1 MDKHVIKQNS
11 YTNPIDDLTFL
22 DHLIF
27 NFKLLTFLDHLIFN
41 FKLLFFIISTIPLIS
56 ISFFLGNF
64 VKPIQNYLSILFHK
78 LLLWL
83 LSVKVETEGH
93 IDRAKDCNLFVSN
106 HISYLDVPILG
117 SNFPL
122 RFVAKS
128 EVASWNL
135 FGFLAKLA
143 RTIFIKRNRHDT
155 ISQKNKIK
163 KALLLKEQV
172 LIFPEGTTSD
182 GNRVLGFKSSLLS
195 AVEKEDFLIQPIT
208 LLYSEING
216 IPVNRWLRPVI
227 AWYGDMELRPHLS
240 SLVSLRPIK
249 VRLIFSDPVN
259 SKLFSNRK
267 DLNKFLEKIIKTN
280 YNSVI
285 SK

>member
-1 MDKHVIKQNS
+1 MDKYVIKENS

-27 NFKLLTFLDHLIFN
+27 NFKLLFFLVSI
-41 FKLLFFIISTIPLIS
+41 IPLIF
-56 ISFFLGNF
+56 ISLCLGNF
-64 VKPIQNYLSILFHK
+64 VKPIQNYLPMLFHK

-83 LSVKVETEGH
+83 LSIKVEIEGR
-93 IDRAKDCNLFVSN
+93 IEVAKDCNLFLSN
-106 HISYLDVPILG
+106 HISYLDIPILG
-117 SNFPL
+117 SNLPL

-128 EVASWNL
+128 EVASWTL
-135 FGFLAKLA
+135 FGFLAKMA
-143 RTIFIKRNRHDT
+143 RTIFIKRNRHNT
-155 ISQKNKIK
+155 LGQKNIIK
-163 KALLLKEQV
+163 HSLLLKEKV

-182 GNRVLGFKSSLLS
+182 GNRVLDFKSSLLS

-216 IPVNRWLRPVI
+216 IPINRWLRPVI
-227 AWYGDMELRPHLS
+227 AWYGDMELQPHLS
-240 SLVSLRPIK
+240 TLVSLRPIK

-267 DLNKFLEKIIKTN
+267 ELNNFLEKIIKTN
-280 YNSVI
+280 YHSVL

>member
-11 YTNPIDDLTFL
+11 YTNPIDD
-22 DHLIF
+22 
-27 NFKLLTFLDHLIFN
+27 LTFLDHLIFN

-195 AVEKEDFLIQPIT
+195 AVEKSPFSTADNKLDLKPSTRLPSDVVPSGKIKTCSFSNNAFLI
-208 LLYSEING
+208 LFF
-216 IPVNRWLRPVI
+216 WLIVSCLFLFI
-227 AWYGDMELRPHLS
+227 KIVLA
-240 SLVSLRPIK
+240 SLAKKP
-249 VRLIFSDPVN
+249 
-259 SKLFSNRK
+259 
-267 DLNKFLEKIIKTN
+267 NKFQEATSDFATNLKGKFDPKIGT
-280 YNSVI
+280 

>member
-11 YTNPIDDLTFL
+11 YTNPIDNLTFL

-27 NFKLLTFLDHLIFN
+27 NL
-41 FKLLFFIISTIPLIS
+41 KLLFFIISTIPLIS

-93 IDRAKDCNLFVSN
+93 IDKAKDCNLFVSN
-106 HISYLDVPILG
+106 HISYLDIPILG

-128 EVASWNL
+128 EVASWNF

-182 GNRVLGFKSSLLS
+182 GNRVLSFKSSLLS
-195 AVEKEDFLIQPIT
+195 AVEKGDFLIQPIT

-216 IPVNRWLRPVI
+216 IPINRWLRPVI
-227 AWYGDMELRPHLS
+227 AWYGDMELQPHLS
-240 SLVSLRPIK
+240 TLVSLRPIK
-249 VRLIFSDPVN
+249 VRLILSDPVN

-267 DLNKFLEKIIKTN
+267 DLNNFLEKIIKTN
-280 YNSVI
+280 YYSVL